1 MIEKY
6 SGQQAEFSVCFEFE
20 ASLKKEVGVLG
31 IYLGESTNQVIVS
44 LGEKEKFT
52 SKIARR
58 ACAKAVAFVKSMAGS
73 SVVIDFAPVV
83 QTLGEAGVLAG
94 LEGINLS
101 LFEAENWKSNSAK
114 KSFTVYIDATEKVD
128 DIEEKIIQV
137 SNVSQNVL
145 FARQLVNAPAN
156 FLTPLNMAKEMVQ
169 AAEKCGIETTVL
181 NEQEMRDLGMNA
193 LLTVGTSSGNPPC
206 LIVLRYNG
214 DPASEEKIA
223 LVGKGVTADTGGYCL
238 KPANSMKGIRGDM
251 GGAAAACGAI
261 LSLAQNKVPVNVV
274 TVIPAAEN
282 RISDD
287 SFIPGD
293 VIFSMAGKSIEIGNT
308 DAEGRLLLADAL
320 TYAIEKENATRIVDL
335 ATLTGAV
342 VGMFGFT
349 TAGAVSND
357 DLFYE
362 QFERAY
368 ATSDEQ
374 YWRLPIFPE
383 YEKMIE
389 SPVADLSNMSND
401 GCGTITAALFVG
413 AFNQGLPWIHLD
425 IAGTAWVDSP
435 KWEFQSV
442 GATGAGVTTLYE
454 LCKLYARKG

>member
-1 MIEKY
+1 MVEKY
-6 SGQQAEFSVCFEFE
+6 TGQQADFTVHFAFEE
-20 ASLKKEVGVLG
+20 TLAKKVGLLGVYLEKSTGEVV
-31 IYLGESTNQVIVS
+31 VS
-44 LGEKEKFT
+44 LGEKASFT

-58 ACAKAVAFVKSMAGS
+58 AVAKAVSFVKSIAGN
-73 SVVIDFAPVV
+73 SVVVQFAPIFEI
-83 QTLGEAGVLAG
+83 LGEEGVLAG
-94 LEGINLS
+94 VEGANLS
-101 LFEAENWKSNSAK
+101 LFEAENWKKNDK
-114 KSFTVYIDATEKVD
+114 KEAFSVYVD
-128 DIEEKIIQV
+128 TKDSMKDIEEKIQQI
-137 SNVSQNVL
+137 SNVTQNVL

-156 FLTPLNMAKEMVQ
+156 FLTPLNMAKEMVE
-169 AAEKCGIETTVL
+169 AAEKCGVETSVL
-181 NEQEMRDLGMNA
+181 NEQEMRELGMNA

-214 DPASEEKIA
+214 DPANQEKIA

-261 LSLAQNKVPVNVV
+261 LALAQNKVPVNVV

-308 DAEGRLLLADAL
+308 DAEGRLMLADAL
-320 TYAIEKENATRIVDL
+320 TYAIEKEDATRIVDL

-349 TAGAVSND
+349 TAGAVSNND
-357 DLFYE
+357 AFYE
-362 QFERAY
+362 QFQQAFT
-368 ATSDEQ
+368 TSDEQ

-442 GATGAGVTTLYE
+442 GATGAGVTTLYQ
-454 LCKLYARKG
+454 LCKQYARKG